1 MHSSQLRLAPGALV
15 THVCSSTRRDDGKP
29 TYLKEAIQF
38 CREHHIPFC
47 LERSGHE
54 RFLPRQ
60 LSVRDVDKSVVGED
74 DRDVRLEAER
84 LCVPLLHQAQLL
96 QVDGPP
102 RLLPVRI
109 LDPELEDAVVLRD
122 DVR

>member
-1 MHSSQLRLAPGALV
+1 MGNQRQLA
-15 THVCSSTRRDDGKP
+15 
-29 TYLKEAIQF
+29 YLKEAIKF
-38 CREHHIPFC
+38 GREHHIPFC

-54 RFLPRQ
+54 RLLPRH
-60 LSVRDVDKSVVGED
+60 LSVRDVDKSVVGQD
-74 DRDVRLEAER
+74 DRDVRLKAER

-96 QVDGPP
+96 QVDGPR

-109 LDPELEDAVVLRD
+109 FDPKLEDAVVLRD